1 MNWGCCTGRLVA
13 YGPGRGAPC
22 PRWASVAR
30 DRHRRPLCIRQGGG
44 DMPIS
49 ERIDHERRWG
59 ETTIEGPVTFA
70 DFESHWHREL
80 AAQGESYPEL
90 IDGRSAEVA
99 FDAHDVRRMVEVL
112 RLAAASR
119 PLGPTAILVH
129 TDVGFGMVRMLSL

>member
-1 MNWGCCTGRLVA
+1 
-13 YGPGRGAPC
+13 
-22 PRWASVAR
+22 
-30 DRHRRPLCIRQGGG
+30 
-44 DMPIS
+44 MPIS
-49 ERIDHERRWG
+49 ERFDHERRWV

-90 IDGRSAEVA
+90 IDGQRAEVA

-129 TDVGFGMVRMLSL
+129 TDVGFGMVRMLSLLVEPFCAVQPFRDRDSAERWLKELGGRTPPAT